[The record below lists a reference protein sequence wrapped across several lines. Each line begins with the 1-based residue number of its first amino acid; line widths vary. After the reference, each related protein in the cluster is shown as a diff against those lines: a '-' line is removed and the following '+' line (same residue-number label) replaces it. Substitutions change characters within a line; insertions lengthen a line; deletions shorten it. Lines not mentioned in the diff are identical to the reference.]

1 MAVDLQRLRHMLL
14 TTGAGAGHH
23 QLASAAAIPES
34 GPCYGAAV
42 PSQRQ
47 HQPYGDHF
55 MLPPPP
61 TTSPAA
67 EQYSEFLAIA
77 ATDLAK
83 KDVSPDGAQEMITK
97 KRRRDEQSS
106 MLGAA
111 DVLAAHV
118 QQQTIDIDRI
128 LLKHARKMK
137 TTLAEQ
143 RQSQTRLIVS
153 AVEARAAKRLKAK
166 DEEIERIRSMN
177 WALEERLR
185 NLFMEA
191 QMWRDVAQSH
201 EATANVLRGDLQRAL
216 DVQAVHGGGS
226 GHGQEDDAES
236 CCWGENQVPLCAE
249 EEVGTP
255 VVEERHATGAG
266 RCKGCR
272 EGAAVVLLLPCR
284 HLCVCAP
291 CAAAAQACPVCGSA
305 KNGSVCVNFS

>member
-249 EEVGTP
+249 EVGTP